1 MAPKR
6 AFGGVLRPFGGGFR
20 GPNRER
26 ASVFSGA
33 GRGRAGGSA
42 VEPGRDQRVQR
53 RGTGRCRWFCGGA
66 RRRSQRVQRRRT
78 GAVQGVLRRRRGR
91 GQRVQRWG
99 PVRDGGGTGGG
110 SAAQAGAGPAC
121 SAARDRG
128 GTGSSEVQ
136 TGRAGRREGGGGHGQ
151 STAAPPPPKGRCGV
165 QSRRPRRRVAKKVFR
180 REDAPAART
189 QKSVPRGRCAAART
203 HTGTKKTDLGP
214 FTSISATLL
223 CYSTGFC
230 SGMLVRYTLPHD
242 NGSALRE
249 PVSFAGDF
257 RQHVLLQQP
266 VCLRFRSARRSG
278 VTAVKASAI
287 RSLSRSAARRSGL
300 SRLAAGISAVR
311 VAPP

>member
-6 AFGGVLRPFGGGFR
+6 AFGGVLRPFGEVSGAPTGR
-20 GPNRER
+20 GPACSAARDGDGQGVLRWSRGGTSAFSGAGQGGAGGSAVELGGG

-33 GRGRAGGSA
+33 GRGRCRGFCGAGGGGAGVFS
-42 VEPGRDQRVQR
+42 
-53 RGTGRCRWFCGGA
+53 GGA
-66 RRRSQRVQRRRT
+66 RCGT
-78 GAVQGVLRRRRGR
+78 GAEQAGVLRRRRGR
-91 GQRVQRWG
+91 SQRVQRRG
-99 PVRDGGGTGGG
+99 IGAGRGVQRCRRDGP
-110 SAAQAGAGPAC
+110 AAG
-121 SAARDRG
+121 
-128 GTGSSEVQ
+128 
-136 TGRAGRREGGGGHGQ
+136 REGGMA
-151 STAAPPPPKGRCGV
+151 SRPPPRPLPKAAAGRKADGRAAGSQKKCSEGKM
-165 QSRRPRRRVAKKVFR
+165 RPPPGRK
-180 REDAPAART
+180 
-189 QKSVPRGRCAAART
+189 KSVPRGRCAAART

-278 VTAVKASAI
+278 SQ
-287 RSLSRSAARRSGL
+287 
-300 SRLAAGISAVR
+300 
-311 VAPP
+311 P

>member
-33 GRGRAGGSA
+33 GRG
-42 VEPGRDQRVQR
+42 QC
-53 RGTGRCRWFCGGA
+53 RGFCGGA
-66 RRRSQRVQRRRT
+66 GAGPARSAARDRAVQVVLRWSRGGAGVFSGGARCGT
-78 GAVQGVLRRRRGR
+78 GAEQAGVLRRRRGR
-91 GQRVQRWG
+91 GQRVQRRG
-99 PVRDGGGTGGG
+99 IGAGRGVQRCRRDGPAAG
-110 SAAQAGAGPAC
+110 SQKKC
-121 SAARDRG
+121 S
-128 GTGSSEVQ
+128 
-136 TGRAGRREGGGGHGQ
+136 EGKMR
-151 STAAPPPPKGRCGV
+151 PPPGR
-165 QSRRPRRRVAKKVFR
+165 K
-180 REDAPAART
+180 
-189 QKSVPRGRCAAART
+189 KSVPRGRCAAART

-278 VTAVKASAI
+278 SQ
-287 RSLSRSAARRSGL
+287 
-300 SRLAAGISAVR
+300 
-311 VAPP
+311 P

>member
-1 MAPKR
+1 MHSKVRNIPR
-6 AFGGVLRPFGGGFR
+6 NTQLRGRLFDKWPRKGL
-20 GPNRER
+20 
-26 ASVFSGA
+26 SGA
-33 GRGRAGGSA
+33 CCGPSGEVSGA
-42 VEPGRDQRVQR
+42 P
-53 RGTGRCRWFCGGA
+53 TGR
-66 RRRSQRVQRRRT
+66 
-78 GAVQGVLRRRRGR
+78 
-91 GQRVQRWG
+91 
-99 PVRDGGGTGGG
+99 
-110 SAAQAGAGPAC
+110 GPAC
-121 SAARDRG
+121 SAAQDGGRDGEFRG
-128 GTGSSEVQ
+128 ADGTDRPP
-136 TGRAGRREGGGGHGQ
+136 GRKK
-151 STAAPPPPKGRCGV
+151 SVPKGRCA
-165 QSRRPRRRVAKKVFR
+165 RRQDAKKVFR
-180 REDAPAART
+180 GEGAPPPEHIRA
-189 QKSVPRGRCAAART
+189 Q
-203 HTGTKKTDLGP
+203 KKTDLGP

-311 VAPP
+311 VAPRESLRPPPGSQFSAAGVTVLSRHPVPSLSRPGSRPSAARNLPSLLLAPLRRRGHSTTTSVWPSTCNWRISCVELT